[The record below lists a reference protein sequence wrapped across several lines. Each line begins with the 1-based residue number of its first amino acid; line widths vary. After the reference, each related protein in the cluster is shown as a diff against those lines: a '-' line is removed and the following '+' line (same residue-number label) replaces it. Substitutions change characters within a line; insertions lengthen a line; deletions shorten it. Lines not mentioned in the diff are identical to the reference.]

1 MVGSTFSKMNKLL
14 LSAIAFSVSIL
25 SYSQQNI
32 LVFKKG
38 NKVVKRFH
46 VGSTIAFQL
55 EYKQWQKGEII
66 LIRNDSFYI
75 RPRVI
80 HYTMM
85 GADTTYFPVMGYSVS
100 DLYAMPKKGV
110 LIDYV
115 NGQFQISK
123 TGGHLHWY
131 WIKSGWLFRTGAIG
145 YAGVHTANALIN
157 DNFSFQESKTELAIA
172 AGVFAAGVL
181 LKKLYK
187 LTIKTGKRY
196 KIKMLPI

>member
-1 MVGSTFSKMNKLL
+1 MNKLL
-14 LSAIAFSVSIL
+14 LSVFALSVAAL

-38 NKVVKRFH
+38 NNVVQRFQA
-46 VGSTIAFQL
+46 GSTISFQL
-55 EYKQWQKGEII
+55 EYKQWQKGEIT

-80 HYTMM
+80 HYNMM
-85 GADTTYFPVMGYSVS
+85 GADTTYFPVVGYSVT
-100 DLYAMPKKGV
+100 DIYAMPKRGV

-115 NGQFQISK
+115 NGQFQISR

-131 WIKSGWLFRTGAIG
+131 WVKSGWLFRTGAIG
-145 YAGVHTANALIN
+145 YAGIHTANGLIQN
-157 DNFSFQESKTELAIA
+157 NFSLRKSKTELGIA
-172 AGVFAAGVL
+172 AGVFAGGVL

-187 LTIKTGKRY
+187 LSIKTGKRY
-196 KIKMLPI
+196 QVKMLPV